1 MLFFSSRL
9 RCPIRDNE
17 SGIALAEVMAAAIII
32 VLVLTANAY
41 ALLSAYNAYGTAENA
56 NKAYQIINKQFAYFK
71 QAPFNKLGTVTQP
84 NALPKTAAGGA
95 ACDAFASPSPS
106 TGENV
111 SVIAKNSAYKY
122 TDDSNEVPF
131 QFCQAIQYPAQA
143 KPVTLYNVLGGRKQG
158 VDGTDSPGGL
168 GITYY
173 YQTVIT
179 NVGTNTF
186 DSNTLPQ
193 NSDSTTFYNPKRIT
207 VTVRW
212 VENDSQSGSD
222 TRKTQQVRLS
232 TVRTPLISECVPT
245 GIKADSGAPI
255 ALNGCGF

>member
-9 RCPIRDNE
+9 NRPIRDNE
-17 SGIALAEVMAAAIII
+17 SGIALAEVMASAIII

-71 QAPFNKLGTVTQP
+71 QASFDSLGTVTQS
-84 NALPKTAAGGA
+84 NSLPKTAAGGA
-95 ACDAFASPSPS
+95 ACDPLTTPFPA

-111 SVIAKNSAYKY
+111 AIINKTKAYKY
-122 TDDSNEVPF
+122 TSDSNEVPF
-131 QFCQAIQYPAQA
+131 QFCQAVQYPAQA
-143 KPVTLYNVLGGRKQG
+143 KPVTLYDVTGARKLAS
-158 VDGTDSPGGL
+158 DGTTSPGGL

-179 NVGTNTF
+179 NVGTGTF

-232 TVRTPLISECVPT
+232 TVRTPLISDCVP
-245 GIKADSGAPI
+245 GGVKDANGATI
-255 ALNGCGF
+255 GLNGCGF